1 MSARRAHSS
10 ACPQRRD
17 QRQPWWRGRRR
28 SGWRRRHGCGVD
40 ITTDER
46 WARSAPSAAC
56 MRGRR
61 DGQRCTSCG
70 VWLRGCAVPG
80 AGCTVLRRKS
90 PKPTRGSMEVH
101 LPSSS
106 SRSYLKACGMPQVRR
121 FPSNELV
128 FTRVSTGTRRD
139 RPRRRLAGQRVP
151 RAAASRCP
159 LAVARTTPDA
169 LACRVLSLTIPL
181 YGPHPLQN
189 LVTTDRA
196 CWCSQNEVRSE
207 ARSACV

>member
-28 SGWRRRHGCGVD
+28 SEWRRRYGCGVD

-106 SRSYLKACGMPQVRR
+106 SRSYLKACGMSQVRR

-128 FTRVSTGTRRD
+128 FTRVSTAHRHPAR
-139 RPRRRLAGQRVP
+139 QS
-151 RAAASRCP
+151 AAASDAGHARP
-159 LAVARTTPDA
+159 AVPVLARTPRLT
-169 LACRVLSLTIPL
+169 LSRVASSRLPSLSM
-181 YGPHPLQN
+181 GPTHYRTSSPPTGH
-189 LVTTDRA
+189 VG
-196 CWCSQNEVRSE
+196 
-207 ARSACV
+207 ARRTK

>member
-1 MSARRAHSS
+1 VSARRAHSS

-28 SGWRRRHGCGVD
+28 SGWRRRNRCRVD

-46 WARSAPSAAC
+46 WARSAPSVAC

-90 PKPTRGSMEVH
+90 PKPTRGSMEAVH

-106 SRSYLKACGMPQVRR
+106 SRSYLKACGMSQVRR

-139 RPRRRLAGQRVP
+139 RAPPPRAGQRVP
-151 RAAASRCP
+151 RRPGPPRVRRA
-159 LAVARTTPDA
+159 TDA
-169 LACRVLSLTIPL
+169 TA
-181 YGPHPLQN
+181 H
-189 LVTTDRA
+189 A
-196 CWCSQNEVRSE
+196 
-207 ARSACV
+207 

>member
-28 SGWRRRHGCGVD
+28 SGWRRRNRCRVD

-46 WARSAPSAAC
+46 WARSAPSVAC

-106 SRSYLKACGMPQVRR
+106 SRSYLKACGMSQVRR

-139 RPRRRLAGQRVP
+139 RAPPPCGPARPAVPRLARTPRLTLSRV
-151 RAAASRCP
+151 ASSRLP
-159 LAVARTTPDA
+159 SLSMGPTHYRTSSPPTGHVGARRTK
-169 LACRVLSLTIPL
+169 
-181 YGPHPLQN
+181 
-189 LVTTDRA
+189 
-196 CWCSQNEVRSE
+196 
-207 ARSACV
+207 